1 MSVFR
6 LGEQRPPE
14 PRRVNDDVVMRLD
27 DVYEVEP
34 SKMRVFA
41 QQDMPR
47 WDTERIVDSRWEHLD
62 WMHAHFAD
70 EVISTGL
77 ESETGVGH

>member
-62 WMHAHFAD
+62 WMHDHFAD